1 MRTRTLFTTLILLCS
16 LTLIA
21 QQRREITLPEV
32 TSGAFAARGAGNG
45 FRSLPDGK
53 HYTLISDDYQRIV
66 KYEYATGRAVD
77 TLFDI
82 ATARECDLQAIW
94 DYVIVTS

>member
-16 LTLIA
+16 LTLVA
-21 QQRREITLPEV
+21 QQQREITLPEV

-66 KYEYATGRAVD
+66 KYEYATGQMCIRDSVR
-77 TLFDI
+77 TMQQLNFK
-82 ATARECDLQAIW
+82 TH
-94 DYVIVTS
+94 SSS